1 MILRISLDLPGDGT
15 YLRIARR
22 IGHTLMEDLG
32 VVPQDILD
40 IEFIIG
46 ELCTNVVRHAQT
58 TTDSHYTVALEY
70 HADRVAIIVEDRG
83 IGFSAANVS
92 AVGSVRLDRDGTD
105 RLGGFGLELIRLM
118 ADHIEFR
125 HSDPQGTTVVAEKAL
140 HFNTPAEA
148 RQAEELEDHPG
159 GEVRVSAS

>member
-1 MILRISLDLPGDGT
+1 MILKISLDLPGDGT

-22 IGHTLMEDLG
+22 VGHTLMQDLG
-32 VVPQDILD
+32 VVQQDITD

-58 TTDSHYTVALEY
+58 TADSRYTVTLEY
-70 HADRVAIIVEDRG
+70 HADHVAISVEDQG
-83 IGFSAANVS
+83 IGFSPGDVPS
-92 AVGSVRLDRDGTD
+92 VGSLRPDRDGTD

-125 HSDPQGTTVVAEKAL
+125 RSDPQGTIVVAEKAL
-140 HFNTPAEA
+140 HYNTPDEA
-148 RQAEELEDHPG
+148 RQAEELADHLG
-159 GEVRVSAS
+159 SEVRVSAS

>member
-1 MILRISLDLPGDGT
+1 MILKIALDLPGDGT

-32 VVPQDILD
+32 VVMQDITD

-46 ELCTNVVRHAQT
+46 ELCTNVVRHART
-58 TTDSHYTVALEY
+58 TTDSRFTVTLEY
-70 HADRVAIIVEDRG
+70 HADRVAITVEDRG
-83 IGFSAANVS
+83 IGFSEGTVS
-92 AVGSVRLDRDGTD
+92 TVGSVRPDRDGTD

-125 HSDPQGTTVVAEKAL
+125 HSDPHGATVVAEKAL
-140 HFNTPAEA
+140 HFNTPDEA
-148 RQAEELEDHPG
+148 RQAEELEIHPG

>member
-1 MILRISLDLPGDGT
+1 MILKISLDLPGDGT

-22 IGHTLMEDLG
+22 VGHTLMQDLG
-32 VVPQDILD
+32 VVQQDITD

-46 ELCTNVVRHAQT
+46 ELCTNVVRHART
-58 TTDSHYTVALEY
+58 TADSRYTVTLEY
-70 HADRVAIIVEDRG
+70 HADRVAIAVEDQG
-83 IGFSAANVS
+83 IGFSLSDVGT
-92 AVGSVRLDRDGTD
+92 VGSLRPDRDGTD

-125 HSDPQGTTVVAEKAL
+125 QSEPQGTTVVAEKAL

-148 RQAEELEDHPG
+148 RQAEELADHPG

>member
-32 VVPQDILD
+32 VVPQDIID

-46 ELCTNVVRHAQT
+46 ELCTNVVRHARAT
-58 TTDSHYTVALEY
+58 VDSHYTVALEY
-70 HADRVAIIVEDRG
+70 HADRVAIIVEDKG
-83 IGFSAANVS
+83 IGFSENDVS
-92 AVGSVRLDRDGTD
+92 IVGSVRPDRDGTD

-125 HSDPQGTTVVAEKAL
+125 HSVPQGTTVVAEKAL

-148 RQAEELEDHPG
+148 RQAEDLEAHPG

>member
-1 MILRISLDLPGDGT
+1 MILKIALDLPGDGT

-32 VVPQDILD
+32 VVSQDITD

-58 TTDSHYTVALEY
+58 SKDSRFTVTLEY
-70 HADRVAIIVEDRG
+70 HADRVAIIVEDTG
-83 IGFSAANVS
+83 IGFFEGDVS
-92 AVGSVRLDRDGTD
+92 IVGSVRPDRDGTK

-125 HSDPQGTTVVAEKAL
+125 HTDPHGATVVAEKTL
-140 HFNTPAEA
+140 HFNSPAEA
-148 RQAEELEDHPG
+148 RQAEALANHPG